1 MRHMIGSTA
10 EATLFQFAVTLI
22 IHNVMRLIQ
31 AHVSEAQNTSP
42 EELSLPKLIRTAK
55 KQMVSL
61 TVFVPAGRT
70 AELILSRDPTPARVA
85 QMLGRL
91 WDDDWIKA
99 RRKKIDNASSRQEV
113 IGRTHICLPG
123 NPGSQ
128 NGLRCLERWPR
139 TPVVD
144 SDAGRLW

>member
-1 MRHMIGSTA
+1 LRHMIGSTA

-99 RRKKIDNASSRQEV
+99 RRKKNRQRLLPPRSDRAHTHLFTGKSGLAKWTKMFRAVASHSR
-113 IGRTHICLPG
+113 C
-123 NPGSQ
+123 
-128 NGLRCLERWPR
+128 
-139 TPVVD
+139 
-144 SDAGRLW
+144 